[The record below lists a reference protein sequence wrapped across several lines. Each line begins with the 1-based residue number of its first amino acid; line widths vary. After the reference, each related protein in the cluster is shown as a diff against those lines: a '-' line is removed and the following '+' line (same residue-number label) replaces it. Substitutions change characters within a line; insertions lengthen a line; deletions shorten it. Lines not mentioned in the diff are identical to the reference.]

1 MEFALNEEQE
11 MLRKS
16 AQDFLKKECG
26 RQVLK
31 ELEES
36 ETGFSRKLWKG
47 MAELGWMGIIVP
59 EAWGGVGLTLLDLA
73 VLFEEYGRAALNGP
87 MLSTA
92 MGTMALLE
100 AGDSKRRG
108 ELLSQAASGKVV
120 FAFAMEEP
128 EVVHDPGFVATRAA
142 DTGGGCSIQGTKLFV
157 PYANVADYLLVVA
170 RTSGKAGDGEGIAL
184 FVADAGAEGIRLS
197 KLKTIAGDRQF
208 QVDLND
214 VRVDRDL
221 RIGTEK
227 DGVQLVRVV
236 MERGTAIQCAEMVGG
251 AQYELEITAAYCRE
265 RVQFDRPIGTFQA
278 VQHRLADMYMDVLG
292 ARLTTYQAVWRLS
305 ERMPAAREV
314 AIAKAFTS
322 KAVRRVA
329 FSAQQLHAGMG
340 YDLDHELH
348 YYYRRAK
355 TLELRMGTVPAHL
368 KALHA
373 ELIPDP

>member
-1 MEFALNEEQE
+1 MEFTLNEEQE
-11 MLRKS
+11 MLKKS
-16 AQDFLKKECG
+16 AQDFLKKECSKK
-26 RQVLK
+26 VLK

-36 ETGFSRKLWKG
+36 ETGFSRRLWEG
-47 MAELGWMGIIVP
+47 MGELGWMGIIVP
-59 EAWGGVGLTLLDLA
+59 EAYDGVGLTVLDLA

-100 AGDSKRRG
+100 GGESSLKE
-108 ELLSQAASGKVV
+108 ELLSQTASGGLV
-120 FAFAMEEP
+120 FAFALDEP
-128 EVVHDPGFVATRAA
+128 EVAHDPKFVSTRVVDGDDGF
-142 DTGGGCSIQGTKLFV
+142 SLHGTKLFV
-157 PYANVADYLLVVA
+157 PYANVADYLFAVA
-170 RTSGKAGDGEGIAL
+170 RTSGNVGEEEGISI
-184 FVADAGAEGIRLS
+184 FVVDGGAEGIQRAELRS
-197 KLKTIAGDRQF
+197 VSGDKQF
-208 QVDLND
+208 QVDFHD
-214 VRVDRDL
+214 VGIPAER
-221 RIGTEK
+221 RIGTDGEGLHLVESIMEK
-227 DGVQLVRVV
+227 
-236 MERGTAIQCAEMVGG
+236 GTAIQCAEMLGG
-251 AQYELEITAAYCRE
+251 AQYELEVTAEYCRE

-305 ERMPAAREV
+305 EAMPAAREV

-355 TLELRMGTVPAHL
+355 ALELRMGTVPAQL
-368 KALHA
+368 QTLHT
-373 ELIPDP
+373 ELGL